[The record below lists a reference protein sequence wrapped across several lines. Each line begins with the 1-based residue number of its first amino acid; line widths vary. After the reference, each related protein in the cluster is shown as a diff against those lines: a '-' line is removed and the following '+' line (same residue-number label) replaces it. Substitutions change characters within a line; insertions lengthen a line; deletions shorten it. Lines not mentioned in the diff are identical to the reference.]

1 MSVLDRAAVT
11 FKPSGRTIYVE
22 VGTVA
27 ISAAQMADEAIDA
40 VCGGKGRC
48 GKCKVRVFGF
58 VSDITEEEKKFFSA
72 DELANG
78 WRMACRVKILGAV
91 TIDIPKTVSEG
102 HKILSDGFSDYIAL
116 DSTISKVYAEIS
128 KPTLED
134 QTADLERI
142 RRAVGFGPIES
153 LDVMQTIPDS
163 VRSQDFR
170 VTSVLRGNEL
180 IAVEPGDTR
189 QNTYGVA
196 FDIGTTT
203 VVGFLIDLDSGKE
216 LAVASQMNAQAVYGA
231 DVVSRINYSMEN
243 SQGLQHLQEKIAGVL
258 DQIIDELAQNADIS
272 RTNIYEITVVG
283 NTCMQH
289 LFLGLDPKNLAQAP
303 YVSVVQDEVVV
314 RAKDL
319 GLEIAPGGYVTVLPS
334 IAGFVGGDTVGVLL
348 ATSIDE
354 SPTIKLVVD
363 IGTNGEIAL
372 GSRSN
377 LVSCSTAAGPAFEG
391 AQISHGMRGTTGAIE
406 AVSFGE
412 DVQYKV
418 IGDVCPRGIC
428 GSGLIDI
435 VAELVKC
442 QILDQ
447 TGRILGPLECPQS
460 LSPKLRERIVEGENG
475 YEFIIAYQCDGISN
489 KPITVTQRD
498 IRELQLAKG
507 AISAGI
513 EVLKDELGIEDV
525 DISEVLL
532 AGAFGNYIKRESAA
546 AIGLIPSVPLERV
559 RSVGNAAGVGSKM
572 ALLSLQQ
579 RQRAR
584 MVARSVKYVELSSLS
599 KFQEKFMMSMYF

>member
-1 MSVLDRAAVT
+1 MSILDRVEVT
-11 FKPSGRTIYVE
+11 FKPSGLKIHVE

-27 ISAAQMADEAIDA
+27 MNAAQMAGEAIDA

-48 GKCKVRVFGF
+48 GKCKVRIFGP
-58 VSDITEEEKKFFSA
+58 VSDITEEERKFFTA

-78 WRMACRVKILGAV
+78 WRMACRAKILGAV
-91 TIDIPKTVSEG
+91 TIDIPRPVSEG
-102 HKILSDGFSDYIAL
+102 HKILSDGFVDHIAL
-116 DSTISKVYAEIS
+116 DSTISKVYAGIS
-128 KPTLED
+128 EPTLED
-134 QTADLERI
+134 QTADLERM
-142 RRAVGFGPIES
+142 RNVVGFETIKS
-153 LDVMQTIPDS
+153 LDVLQTIPNS
-163 VRSQDFR
+163 IRSQGFK
-170 VTSVLRGNEL
+170 VTSVLRGHEL
-180 IAVEPGDTR
+180 IAIEPGDTR
-189 QNTYGVA
+189 QSTYGVA

-203 VVGFLIDLDSGKE
+203 VVGFLMDLDSGKE
-216 LAVASQMNAQAVYGA
+216 LAVASRMNAQAAYGA
-231 DVVSRINYSMEN
+231 DVVSRINHSMEHP
-243 SQGLQHLQEKIAGVL
+243 QGLQHLQEKIIGVL
-258 DQIIDELAQNADIS
+258 NQIIDELAQNAGVS
-272 RTNIYEITVVG
+272 RMNIYEITVVG

-303 YVSVVQDEVVV
+303 YISVVQDEVVV

-348 ATSIDE
+348 ATSMAE
-354 SPTIKLVVD
+354 SSAIKLVVD

-372 GSRSN
+372 GSRGD

-406 AVSFGE
+406 AVTFAD
-412 DVQYKV
+412 DVQYRV
-418 IGDVCPRGIC
+418 IGDVSPGGIC

-435 VAELVKC
+435 VAELKKSG
-442 QILDQ
+442 ILDQ
-447 TGRILGPLECPQS
+447 TGRILGPFECPES
-460 LSPKLRERIVEGENG
+460 LPPKLRERIVEGENG
-475 YEFIIAYQCDGISN
+475 YEFIVAYQRDGTSD
-489 KPITVTQRD
+489 KSITVTQRD

-572 ALLSLQQ
+572 ALLSLEQ

-584 MVARSVKYVELSSLS
+584 TVARSVKYVELSSLS